1 MISFPINPFVHLRS
15 RVQCDTCM
23 FFPLGSIWLI
33 LIWVKDVQC
42 LKSMFLGLRL
52 RSKQNYLK
60 NLFPDHIFSPLG
72 HVSYFAQRVPLVK
85 VFAVALNNV
94 FRSNVKVMSNH
105 PNIFV
110 EHVNLPLAL
119 SGSYFI

>member
-1 MISFPINPFVHLRS
+1 MV
-15 RVQCDTCM
+15 
-23 FFPLGSIWLI
+23 
-33 LIWVKDVQC
+33 
-42 LKSMFLGLRL
+42 LGLRL

-72 HVSYFAQRVPLVK
+72 HVSYFAQRVP
-85 VFAVALNNV
+85 FAVALNNV

-110 EHVNLPLAL
+110 EHVNLPVAL